1 MVLRCD
7 TDVVERVGLAA
18 FSLTQFMGYL
28 EEAENH
34 WLVHI
39 RITAQNIQKALE
51 HNGILKNGVRSDV
64 L

>member
-1 MVLRCD
+1 M
-7 TDVVERVGLAA
+7 
-18 FSLTQFMGYL
+18 QFMGYL

-51 HNGILKNGVRSDV
+51 HNGILKNGVSLDI